1 MHSGCVCRPA
11 GTPVIGAGAGNT
23 LRFNN
28 VTVPAAGRYRMVVG
42 YANAEVV
49 GDHQY
54 NNNIVDRG
62 ADISVNGG
70 TAKRVYLRNTLS
82 WSTFRTAVVDV
93 DLAAGANTITFANAG
108 GYVADLD
115 LIRIAAP
122 IG

>member
-1 MHSGCVCRPA
+1 
-11 GTPVIGAGAGNT
+11 
-23 LRFNN
+23 
-28 VTVPAAGRYRMVVG
+28 MVVA

-70 TAKRVYLRNTLS
+70 AARRAYFRNTLS
-82 WSTFRTAVVDV
+82 WTTFRTTVVDV
-93 DLAAGANTITFANAG
+93 DLAAGANTITFGNATA
-108 GYVADLD
+108 YAPDID

-122 IG
+122 TG